1 MIKTSLILALRSVAR
16 LYITLHCT
24 RIKSFLKCIP
34 ESIATRLHEVVPDP
48 IDGGI
53 ENHVVTVHDHL
64 GNVLFKTLGYQ
75 VKNVYELGID
85 VQWDKKCVGYH
96 ENEEGVWVIFED
108 STRERGDFLVGAD
121 GIHSAIRKQKI
132 PKLISN
138 HLGIM
143 QCCTDVS
150 PNKELFDRILSITGN
165 NSSNAINESSRY
177 RVSFG
182 YSYPSEQHEKDDNW
196 TYKNYEL
203 STSKFPDDENP
214 EMVLNDIKKRIKEN
228 RPQGGDAVHAMNPWI
243 GIGTS
248 NALTNLDEV
257 NWKEISK

>member
-1 MIKTSLILALRSVAR
+1 MGPGGLAFSDSIQKNHNTIEKKFNVKIFNREPSPQGTDVIGGKVIY
-16 LYITLHCT
+16 YITLHE
-24 RIKSFLKCIP
+24 RKSFLKCIP
-34 ESIATRLHEVVPDP
+34 ESIDTRLHEVVPDP

-64 GNVLFKTLGYQ
+64 GNVLFKTPGYQ

-108 STRERGDFLVGAD
+108 GTRGRGDFLVGAD

-132 PKLISN
+132 PELISN
-138 HLGIM
+138 HLGIT
-143 QCCTDVS
+143 QCCTDVA

-196 TYKNYEL
+196 TYKDYEL
-203 STSKFPDDENP
+203 STSKFPDDEI
-214 EMVLNDIKKRIKEN
+214 LK
-228 RPQGGDAVHAMNPWI
+228 WF
-243 GIGTS
+243 
-248 NALTNLDEV
+248 
-257 NWKEISK
+257 